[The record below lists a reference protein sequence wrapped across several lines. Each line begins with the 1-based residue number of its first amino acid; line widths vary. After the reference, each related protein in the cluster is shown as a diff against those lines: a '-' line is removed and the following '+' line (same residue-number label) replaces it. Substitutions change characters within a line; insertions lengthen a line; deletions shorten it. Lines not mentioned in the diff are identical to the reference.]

1 MYNDDDINQ
10 VIEKINLDDLYE
22 KKKVHDI
29 QTTNNYNKILN
40 RVHSK
45 IKTTARVQLNEQHC
59 WFLVPEMMLGVPKY
73 NQATC
78 ISYIIDKLQT
88 NGFLVRYTHPNM
100 LFISWSHWVPAYVRD
115 QIKKK
120 TGLVID
126 GYGNI
131 VKNNNNN
138 NNIGLIKNSD
148 IEIDSLINNKNY
160 NEKRNNIDNR
170 EIKEIS
176 SYKPSGNLIYN
187 KNIIDSI
194 KNSINNK

>member
-45 IKTTARVQLNEQHC
+45 IKTTARVQLKEQHC

-88 NGFLVRYTHPNM
+88 NGFIVRYTHPNM

-115 QIKKK
+115 EIKKK
-120 TGLVID
+120 TGVVID

-138 NNIGLIKNSD
+138 MGLLKNND
-148 IEIDSLINNKNY
+148 IEIDSLMNNKNY
-160 NEKRNNIDNR
+160 NDKRNIMDVR
-170 EIKEIS
+170 ETKDIS

>member
-88 NGFLVRYTHPNM
+88 NGFIVRYTHPNM
-100 LFISWSHWVPAYVRD
+100 LFISWSHWVTAYVRD
-115 QIKKK
+115 EIKKK
-120 TGLVID
+120 TGVVID

-138 NNIGLIKNSD
+138 MGLLKNND
-148 IEIDSLINNKNY
+148 IEIDSLMNNKNY
-160 NEKRNNIDNR
+160 NDKRNIMDVR
-170 EIKEIS
+170 ETKDIS

>member
-1 MYNDDDINQ
+1 MYNDDDINE

-40 RVHSK
+40 RVHTK
-45 IKTTARVQLNEQHC
+45 IKTTARVQLKEQHC

-88 NGFLVRYTHPNM
+88 NGFIVRYTHPNM

-115 QIKKK
+115 EIKKK
-120 TGLVID
+120 TGVVID

-138 NNIGLIKNSD
+138 MGLLKNND
-148 IEIDSLINNKNY
+148 IEIDSLMNNKNY
-160 NEKRNNIDNR
+160 NDKRNIMDVR
-170 EIKEIS
+170 ETKDIS

>member
-1 MYNDDDINQ
+1 MYNDNDINE

-40 RVHSK
+40 RVHTK
-45 IKTTARVQLNEQHC
+45 IKTTARVQLKEQHC

-88 NGFLVRYTHPNM
+88 NGFIVRYTHPNM

-115 QIKKK
+115 EIKKK
-120 TGLVID
+120 TGVVID

-131 VKNNNNN
+131 VKNTNNNN
-138 NNIGLIKNSD
+138 MGLLKNND

-160 NEKRNNIDNR
+160 SEKKNNMDIR
-170 EIKEIS
+170 ETKDIS

>member
-1 MYNDDDINQ
+1 MYNDNNINE

-40 RVHSK
+40 RVHTK
-45 IKTTARVQLNEQHC
+45 IKTTARVQLKEQHC

-88 NGFLVRYTHPNM
+88 NGFIVRYTHPNM

-115 QIKKK
+115 EIKKK
-120 TGLVID
+120 TGVVID

-131 VKNNNNN
+131 VKNTNNNN
-138 NNIGLIKNSD
+138 MGLLKNND

-160 NEKRNNIDNR
+160 SEKKNNMDIR
-170 EIKEIS
+170 ETKDIS